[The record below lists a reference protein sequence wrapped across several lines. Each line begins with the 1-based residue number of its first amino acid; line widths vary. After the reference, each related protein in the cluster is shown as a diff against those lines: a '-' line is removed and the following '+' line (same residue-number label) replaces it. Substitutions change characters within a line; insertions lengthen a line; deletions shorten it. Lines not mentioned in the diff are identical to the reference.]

1 MKQKVVTA
9 VSVAALAGISVIGIG
24 FFAEP
29 FAQTEKTAQAAAS
42 LSTDV
47 VKETVVVTEVSTE
60 NAPEEPEG
68 ISLEQTTEPVGRE
81 LKKPV
86 SSSRVSKED
95 IFYMMLNSIDY
106 YDKISGTIYVHYGN
120 IDFYETVTFQCAL
133 SDTAAYAHEM
143 QYACNQPAA
152 ISAAECAEQVKSAKA
167 AVLRDVE
174 TSCTG
179 EQLYYVD
186 HSRSAYRQEQ
196 SYNIT
201 TLEQAGAIPDEERHF
216 TMDDGFPAYSYR
228 ANPTNI
234 PSASICIFPQEMT
247 FGYLTDTDL
256 WEIKGVEKLNGRTCY
271 HITGVTEESYGKKLG
286 VASFEFYVD
295 TNTGVLLKYVGYD
308 TNGNISDYLYS
319 ENMQFE
325 EKADAVKAASIPRS
339 NQNEG

>member
-24 FFAEP
+24 FFAKP
-29 FAQTEKTAQAAAS
+29 FAQTEKTAQAAVSQSA
-42 LSTDV
+42 DV
-47 VKETVVVTEVSTE
+47 VKETVIVTEVSTVI
-60 NAPEEPEG
+60 ASEEADS

-120 IDFYETVTFQCAL
+120 IDFYEAVTFQCAL
-133 SDTAAYAHEM
+133 SDTAAYAHEI
-143 QYACNQPAA
+143 QYDCNQPAA
-152 ISAAECAEQVKSAKA
+152 ASAAECAEQMKSAEA

-201 TLEQAGAIPDEERHF
+201 TLEQAGPVSDEERHF

-234 PSASICIFPQEMT
+234 PSASICLFPQEMT

-271 HITGVTEESYGKKLG
+271 HITGVTGAEYGKKRN
-286 VASFEFYVD
+286 VASFEFFVD

-325 EKADAVKAASIPRS
+325 EKAEAVKAAPIPRS
-339 NQNEG
+339 YQNEG

>member
-9 VSVAALAGISVIGIG
+9 VSVAALAGISVIGVG

-29 FAQTEKTAQAAAS
+29 LAKTEEKPQAAVS

-47 VKETVVVTEVSTE
+47 VKETVVVTEVSAVI
-60 NAPEEPEG
+60 APEEADS
-68 ISLEQTTEPVGRE
+68 ISLEQTTESTGRE
-81 LKKPV
+81 LKTPV
-86 SSSRVSKED
+86 SSSRVSKKD

-106 YDKISGTIYVHYGN
+106 YDKVSGTIYVHYGN

-133 SDTAAYAHEM
+133 SDTAAYAHET
-143 QYACNQPAA
+143 QYECNQPAA
-152 ISAAECAEQVKSAKA
+152 ASAAECAEQMKSAKT

-201 TLEQAGAIPDEERHF
+201 TLEQAGSIPDEERHF
-216 TMDDGFPAYSYR
+216 TTDDGFPAYSYR

-286 VASFEFYVD
+286 VESFEFFVD
-295 TNTGVLLKYVGYD
+295 TDTGVLLKYVGYD
-308 TNGNISDYLYS
+308 TNGNISGYLYS

-325 EKADAVKAASIPRS
+325 EKAEAVKAASIPRS
-339 NQNEG
+339 YQNEG